1 MASYTENLNLLKKDP
16 AADGSD
22 TFNIK
27 TMMNENWD
35 KLDANAAA
43 VVAELAGKVNANNR
57 TTLNLDTAITTG
69 HWTWTDDNGVF
80 GITGALYNIDVSSS
94 DFSANPSIVQT
105 ATRTHPVNEAYPSI
119 TLKRTFY
126 FTSGWTAW
134 VQQGTATPMKL
145 HDLPLESGHTS
156 VIGSAYWKNQ
166 FGWVGVKMYI
176 THSTGII
183 NDEVVAIL
191 PIGFR
196 PTSTITA
203 SCTFLAD
210 SGAPCGY
217 GQIIIPITGE
227 IFVEGVLN
235 GAITVSANPHFVAG
249 N

>member
-1 MASYTENLNLLKKDP
+1 MASYTEKLNLLKKDP
-16 AADGSD
+16 TADASD

-27 TMMNENWD
+27 IMMNENWD
-35 KLDANAAA
+35 KLDANAAGVA
-43 VVAELAGKVNANNR
+43 AELAGKVNANNR

-134 VQQGTATPMKL
+134 VQQGTATPPTEY
-145 HDLPLESGHTS
+145 DLPLASGFTAPYGLKYS
-156 VIGSAYWKNQ
+156 KNQ
-166 FGWVGVKMYI
+166 FGEVTFGGVVEGSFGATLTTFATLPAGYRPPRIMELPA
-176 THSTGII
+176 TGYAGKIGFMRVDA
-183 NDEVVAIL
+183 NGAVSAIL
-191 PIGFR
+191 DGDAPYLYM
-196 PTSTITA
+196 
-203 SCTFLAD
+203 LA
-210 SGAPCGY
+210 
-217 GQIIIPITGE
+217 T
-227 IFVEGVLN
+227 
-235 GAITVSANPHFVAG
+235 FVAG